1 MTGFGNPPWKCGGF
15 FLLRDLRNGDK
26 CVIIGITS
34 IQTDCRLGNYE
45 GLPMID
51 QFGRNI
57 TYLRISVTE
66 LCNLR
71 CRYCMPEAGVCKK
84 SHDEMLTEDEIIR
97 AVEAAASLGITKLR
111 ITGGEPLV
119 KKNIVSICRRAS
131 RVPGIKEVCLTTN
144 GTLLSEL
151 AGPLREAG
159 VSRLNLSI
167 DTLNPEKYAYITR
180 TGDIDTFW
188 QGFHAAMDAGFD
200 KIKLNAVLIGG
211 FNDDEIV
218 PLAELTRAYPV
229 DMRFIEMMPM
239 CDSAEFGPEAY
250 IPFTRVLEA
259 LPEAQPAPKDGGVA
273 KLYRLPGAKGNIG
286 LISPVS
292 AHFCG
297 ECNRVRLT
305 ADGKVKP
312 CLHSGAE
319 YPLKGLDFA
328 GMRARLEQAILG
340 KPQWHGDLDAAH
352 HSQAGRNM
360 NQIGG

>member
-1 MTGFGNPPWKCGGF
+1 
-15 FLLRDLRNGDK
+15 
-26 CVIIGITS
+26 
-34 IQTDCRLGNYE
+34 
-45 GLPMID
+45 MID

-71 CRYCMPEAGVCKK
+71 CRYCMPADGVCKK
-84 SHDEMLTEDEIIR
+84 NHADMLTEDEMIQ
-97 AVEAAASLGITKLR
+97 AVEAAAALGITKLR

-119 KKNIVSICRRAS
+119 KRNIVSICRRAAA
-131 RVPGIKEVCLTTN
+131 VPGIKEVCLTTN
-144 GTLLSEL
+144 GILLPQL
-151 AGPLREAG
+151 AKPLREAG
-159 VSRLNLSI
+159 VRRLNLSI

-180 TGDIDTFW
+180 NGSLEDFW
-188 QGFHAAMDAGFD
+188 KGFHAAMDAGFD

-218 PLAELTRAYPV
+218 PLAELTGQYPV

-239 CDSAEFGPEAY
+239 CDSAEFGSDAY
-250 IPFTRVLEA
+250 IPYTRVLNA
-259 LPEAQPAPKDGGVA
+259 LPEAKALPKDGGVA
-273 KLYRLPGAKGNIG
+273 KLYRLPGAQGNIG

-297 ECNRVRLT
+297 ECNRIRLT

-312 CLHSGAE
+312 CLHSNAE
-319 YPLKGLDFA
+319 YPLKGLSFE
-328 GMRARLEQAILG
+328 GMRTQLEQAILG

-352 HSQAGRNM
+352 HSGAGRNM